1 MIAMKEK
8 EECEGGVDS
17 IFNCFCFPIT
27 GVDVQVQA
35 SVGVQLKTSF
45 LCCSSL
51 PPAGLLPPHC
61 APGPGMTVPPDGP
74 HTTESLCA
82 ARHQLEMG
90 RPDRKLRLLPTT
102 GRHGGTQHP
111 HHETTF

>member
-8 EECEGGVDS
+8 EECEGEGAVDS

-51 PPAGLLPPHC
+51 PPAGLLPP
-61 APGPGMTVPPDGP
+61 
-74 HTTESLCA
+74 L
-82 ARHQLEMG
+82 
-90 RPDRKLRLLPTT
+90 LRSWAGHDCPT
-102 GRHGGTQHP
+102 RWSAHD
-111 HHETTF
+111 